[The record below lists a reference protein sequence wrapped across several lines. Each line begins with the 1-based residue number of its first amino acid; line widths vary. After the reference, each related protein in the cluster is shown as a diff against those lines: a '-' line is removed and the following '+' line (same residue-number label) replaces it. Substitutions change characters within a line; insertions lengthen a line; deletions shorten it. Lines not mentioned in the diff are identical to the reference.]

1 MVVTFAQLRKFATL
15 FTALSRFENCQNVKM
30 RGARQNESSQTLLAT
45 TDGGCDMIL
54 AKIILLLLVV
64 HALGCAGRL
73 SRHEESQTSADEERQ
88 EQKKESAM
96 PTFTYRPGS

>member
-1 MVVTFAQLRKFATL
+1 
-15 FTALSRFENCQNVKM
+15 
-30 RGARQNESSQTLLAT
+30 
-45 TDGGCDMIL
+45 MIL

-64 HALGCAGRL
+64 QALGCAINL
-73 SRHEESQTSADEERQ
+73 PHHETSQTSAEKERQ

>member
-1 MVVTFAQLRKFATL
+1 
-15 FTALSRFENCQNVKM
+15 
-30 RGARQNESSQTLLAT
+30 
-45 TDGGCDMIL
+45 MIL